1 MKSVT
6 HCATRLRLTLNDEEK
21 IQQESINDLDGVM
34 GSIVTGG
41 QYQIIIGQSVG
52 TVYAHFTQLLSTE
65 SESDLSHQEMA
76 EPSKPSKRD
85 YSTSIR
91 YNYRYFYTAVTCNH
105 RCSNDK
111 NSTGAFRFV
120 PFN

>member
-1 MKSVT
+1 MDVQKLCQSILSNIGGAKNVKSVT
-6 HCATRLRLTLNDEEK
+6 HCVTRLRLTLNDEEK

-76 EPSKPSKRD
+76 EPSEPSKKGLFHK
-85 YSTSIR
+85 Y
-91 YNYRYFYTAVTCNH
+91 
-105 RCSNDK
+105 
-111 NSTGAFRFV
+111 
-120 PFN
+120 